1 VKRIVRI
8 QEVFSNQVEE
18 SLINSFVNPFFP
30 GDFLSAKDARACFS
44 SFKVK
49 SFLGIAVPPHL
60 IVDGLDPQ

>member
-1 VKRIVRI
+1 M
-8 QEVFSNQVEE
+8 
-18 SLINSFVNPFFP
+18 NPFFP

-49 SFLGIAVPPHL
+49 SFLGIPVPPHL